1 MTKKNKVDVI
11 IDGRNFTV
19 VGEGSEEYVK
29 GLATYVDEKIKDIS
43 GKNNR
48 LSNSMAATLAAF
60 NIADELYKTS
70 KDLETLKI
78 KSKGP
83 MEQYENLVAQ
93 LENAKGKVDKL
104 EQEANYYK
112 NELLDTK
119 RENDEL
125 IKKLSKNESALD
137 LKEKELEES
146 QDMIKKLQD
155 KIFENQMELI
165 EIKKELEESLR
176 TYEEQKENILKQG
189 GNLNR

>member
-1 MTKKNKVDVI
+1 MTEKNKVDVI

-29 GLATYVDEKIKDIS
+29 GLAQYVDEKIRDIS
-43 GKNNR
+43 SKNNK

-60 NIADELYKTS
+60 NIADELYRTS
-70 KDLETLKI
+70 EEFKDLKI

-83 MEQYENLVAQ
+83 MEQYDNLVKL
-93 LENAKGKVDKL
+93 LEDAEKKINKL
-104 EQEANYYK
+104 EKEANYYK
-112 NELLDTK
+112 DELLETK
-119 RENDEL
+119 
-125 IKKLSKNESALD
+125 KKNEELNKKIEKKESTLE

-165 EIKKELEESLR
+165 ETKKELEESLR
-176 TYEEQKENILKQG
+176 TYGQEKRILSQG

>member
-1 MTKKNKVDVI
+1 MTEKNKVDVI

-19 VGEGSEEYVK
+19 VGEGSEKYVK
-29 GLATYVDEKIKDIS
+29 GLAIYVDEKIRDIS
-43 GKNNR
+43 SKNNK

-70 KDLETLKI
+70 EELKSLKI
-78 KSKGP
+78 KAKGP
-83 MEQYENLVAQ
+83 MEQYDNLVNL
-93 LENAKGKVDKL
+93 LEEAENKINKL
-104 EQEANYYK
+104 EKETNYYK
-112 NELLDTK
+112 DELLGTK

-125 IKKLSKNESALD
+125 SRNLAKSESALE

-165 EIKKELEESLR
+165 ETKKELEESLR
-176 TYEEQKENILKQG
+176 TYEDQEKNILTQG
-189 GNLNR
+189 GNVNR